1 MRKAEA
7 GNANKISNW
16 QNDSPTDKSKII
28 SSKNDF
34 KINVEALQIT
44 STHKKRKKIIN
55 LMQAEMK
62 TIYKLWR

>member
-28 SSKNDF
+28 SLSKNDF

-44 STHKKRKKIIN
+44 STHKKRKTN
-55 LMQAEMK
+55 
-62 TIYKLWR
+62 YKFNTGRNENHL